1 MGKTEQLNVL
11 FSNWE
16 NNVKDYKGKFV
27 RDGIIDEISFEK
39 TSPKILFIA
48 KEPNDPLQTS
58 WDFREIWKSEFS
70 HSFTYR
76 IAEWAYGMIN
86 NFIKPFDDIW
96 KEPDKLREVLKCIAF
111 MNIKKIGGKGSS
123 DLNEIYLHY
132 NLSKKYI
139 EEEIEI
145 IKPEFIILSLSFWKE
160 ITSDL
165 FGNCKWEKSGYGIEI
180 ANWNN
185 TKIIDFYHPSAHNAP
200 SASYC
205 LLKNVI
211 QSSTFINLL

>member
-16 NNVKDYKGKFV
+16 NNIKDYKGKFV

-58 WDFREIWKSEFS
+58 WDFREIWKTEFS

-76 IAEWAYGMIN
+76 IAEWACGIIN
-86 NFIKPFDDIW
+86 DFKLTFDNLWDD
-96 KEPDKLREVLKCIAF
+96 PNNLRGVLQKISF
-111 MNIKKIGGKGSS
+111 MNIKKIGGKGST
-123 DLNEIYLHY
+123 DFNELLYHY
-132 NLSKKYI
+132 KLSKEYI
-139 EEEIEI
+139 VKEIEI
-145 IKPEFIILSLSFWKE
+145 INPEIIILSLSFWKE
-160 ITSDL
+160 ITNDL
-165 FGNCKWEKSGYGIEI
+165 FRDCHRIKSGYGIEMTK
-180 ANWNN
+180 WKD
-185 TKIIDFYHPSAHNAP
+185 TKIIDFYHPSAYNAP

-205 LLKNVI
+205 LLKNI
-211 QSSTFINLL
+211 YQSEILKTL